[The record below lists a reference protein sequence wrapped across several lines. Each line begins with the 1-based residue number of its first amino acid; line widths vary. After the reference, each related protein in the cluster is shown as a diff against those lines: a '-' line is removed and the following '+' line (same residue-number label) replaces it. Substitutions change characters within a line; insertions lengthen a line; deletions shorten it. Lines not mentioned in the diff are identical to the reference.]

1 MGIIESIA
9 LLGVMIALAAMPS
22 TSVALVVTRA
32 ATLGVK
38 NGIAVAAG
46 IVVGDLL
53 FVMLVILGLSTLAE
67 ALGSL
72 FLVIRYLGATYLIW
86 LGFSLLTR
94 KHTTGF
100 RTDSPAGKGRFTTGF
115 FAGLALTLGDIK
127 AIFFYLSLFPV
138 FIDLAALRLTD
149 IFIILAVIV
158 VAVGGVKVVYACSAA
173 KIAALSKGLP
183 FEPAIRKA
191 AGGAMIGAG
200 SYIIVQS

>member
-1 MGIIESIA
+1 MGIIESIT
-9 LLGVMIALAAMPS
+9 LLGIMIALAAIPS
-22 TSVALVVTRA
+22 TSVALVVMRS
-32 ATLGVK
+32 ATLNVK

-46 IVVGDLL
+46 IVLGDLI
-53 FVMLVILGLSTLAE
+53 FVMLVILGLSVLAE
-67 ALGSL
+67 NLASL
-72 FLVIRYLGATYLIW
+72 FLIVRYLGATYLIW

-94 KHTTGF
+94 KHTTRF
-100 RTDSPAGKGRFTTGF
+100 TTDSPVGKGRYTTDF

-138 FIDLAALRLTD
+138 FIDLAGLQLTD
-149 IFIILAVIV
+149 IFVIMAITV

-183 FEPAIRKA
+183 FEPAIRKT

-200 SYIIVQS
+200 SYIIAKS